1 MLADILANPVKR
13 WMLVVLI
20 VITVASEI
28 GLIVM
33 WKKAVREAKE
43 HEGILQRDCAAEDD
57 CKRRTT
63 QENLRMQ
70 QEMSHAHG
78 RHDTC

>member
-1 MLADILANPVKR
+1 MLAEILVNPVKR

-43 HEGILQRDCAAEDD
+43 HERILQRDCTTEND
-57 CKRRTT
+57 CKWSAT
-63 QENLRMQ
+63 QENLRV
-70 QEMSHAHG
+70 QEMSHANG
-78 RHDTC
+78 RHDSL